1 MCWLNKTKRLLANFP
16 KTSALA
22 LGCLSVA
29 ALPPYY
35 LLPLLAAAF
44 GGLMFLLLASPSP
57 KKAFAVG
64 YWFGFGHFACGLFWI
79 NNALMMDLPRLGW
92 LIPLCFAGSGGFF
105 GLFAAF
111 PALFCRFF
119 KGNWP
124 RLLAFAAAW
133 TFFEWI
139 RSFIFTGFPWN
150 LLGTVWAFS
159 DSAIQA
165 AALFGTYGLSLF
177 TVIAAG
183 VWGIPLFCPGR
194 KNLVSA
200 AFFSALIPT
209 LLFAYGSLRL
219 ARYPDGNFSDVNI
232 RIVQPA
238 IPQQMKWKPEML
250 EQNLQ
255 TYIQMSVQDLAPQT
269 DMIIWGETANP
280 FVLSLQ
286 PQYLEQLLQAVPANG
301 YLVTGALDYVY
312 DGEKWRPLNAMQ
324 ALDGKGVAA
333 AYGKSHLVPFG
344 EYVPLRQYLPESLKP
359 VTNVIAD
366 FMPGTGPSTV
376 VLPQIPPF
384 GILIC
389 YEIIFPA
396 AVTDPAQRPQWLLNL
411 TNDGWYGD
419 SAGPRQHLVAARMR
433 AVEEGLTV
441 VRAANSGIS
450 ALISK
455 TGVVLR
461 RLPLNA
467 SGTLDFPL
475 PQSPS
480 VETPY
485 SKYHNLTVMLLCFL
499 TVITAYALSK
509 RSA

>member
-150 LLGTVWAFS
+150 LQGTVWAFS

-200 AFFSALIPT
+200 ALFSALIPT

-219 ARYPDGNFSDVNI
+219 DRYPDGSFSDVNI

-286 PQYLEQLLQAVPANG
+286 PQYLEQLLQAVPAGG

>member
-1 MCWLNKTKRLLANFP
+1 
-16 KTSALA
+16 
-22 LGCLSVA
+22 
-29 ALPPYY
+29 
-35 LLPLLAAAF
+35 
-44 GGLMFLLLASPSP
+44 
-57 KKAFAVG
+57 
-64 YWFGFGHFACGLFWI
+64 
-79 NNALMMDLPRLGW
+79 
-92 LIPLCFAGSGGFF
+92 
-105 GLFAAF
+105 
-111 PALFCRFF
+111 
-119 KGNWP
+119 
-124 RLLAFAAAW
+124 
-133 TFFEWI
+133 
-139 RSFIFTGFPWN
+139 
-150 LLGTVWAFS
+150 
-159 DSAIQA
+159 
-165 AALFGTYGLSLF
+165 
-177 TVIAAG
+177 
-183 VWGIPLFCPGR
+183 
-194 KNLVSA
+194 
-200 AFFSALIPT
+200 
-209 LLFAYGSLRL
+209 
-219 ARYPDGNFSDVNI
+219 
-232 RIVQPA
+232 
-238 IPQQMKWKPEML
+238 
-250 EQNLQ
+250 
-255 TYIQMSVQDLAPQT
+255 
-269 DMIIWGETANP
+269 
-280 FVLSLQ
+280 
-286 PQYLEQLLQAVPANG
+286 
-301 YLVTGALDYVY
+301 
-312 DGEKWRPLNAMQ
+312 MQ

-359 VTNVIAD
+359 VTNAIAD

-411 TNDGWYGD
+411 TNDGWY
-419 SAGPRQHLVAARMR
+419 GPRQHLVAARMR